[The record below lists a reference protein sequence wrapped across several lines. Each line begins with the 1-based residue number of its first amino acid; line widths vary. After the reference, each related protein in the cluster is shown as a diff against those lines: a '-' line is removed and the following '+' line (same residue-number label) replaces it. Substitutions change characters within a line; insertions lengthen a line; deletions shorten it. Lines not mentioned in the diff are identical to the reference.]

1 MNRRLRAASIV
12 LLSLLA
18 GREPAEAGGPVAGSS
33 GSQAAATTSELAL
46 TAGVGGVFDAERFA
60 EGGLELQLRPGLFG
74 LQAILGATSAENESF
89 YGYLGLRREFIR
101 DPLYVAVFTGLG
113 RFRLGERP
121 DLGGGLE
128 FRSGIELGFRA
139 AADWRVGL
147 VLYHLSNGG
156 IERRNPGS
164 ETLAL
169 TWSVPLRERLR

>member
-1 MNRRLRAASIV
+1 VNRRLAAASIV
-12 LLSLLA
+12 LVSLLG
-18 GREPAEAGGPVAGSS
+18 GREPASAGGSIRGSL
-33 GSQAAATTSELAL
+33 GPKVAATTSELAL

-139 AADWRVGL
+139 PEDWRVGL